1 MNRRTMARLLLALAL
16 VAAVIVLALN
26 RSLLDVS
33 TVERFTNRLGIW
45 APIGHVVLFALGT
58 VLFAPGSVF
67 GLAGGALFGPVW
79 GMLLNL
85 SGALLGATA
94 AFLVARYIAAD
105 WVQGQSRRSDRARDL
120 GS

>member
-1 MNRRTMARLLLALAL
+1 MNWGTMTRVLLTLGLL
-16 VAAVIVLALN
+16 AAVIVLALN
-26 RSLLDVS
+26 GSRLDVS
-33 TVERFTNRLGIW
+33 AVEQFTNGLGIW

-85 SGALLGATA
+85 TGAMLGATA

-105 WVQGQSRRSDRARDL
+105 WVRADFVAEV
-120 GS
+120 G